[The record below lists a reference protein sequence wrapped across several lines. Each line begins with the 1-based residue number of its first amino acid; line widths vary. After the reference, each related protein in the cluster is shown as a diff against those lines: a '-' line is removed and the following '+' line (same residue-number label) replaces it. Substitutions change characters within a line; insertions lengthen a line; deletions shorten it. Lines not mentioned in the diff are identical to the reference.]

1 MSPILTF
8 HRYTSYNVSIP
19 ITWDVHSSDSI
30 GVTPCKLTVRFK
42 FNKPAISPSITYHTV
57 NSQNYYR
64 IYDNAT
70 FRFYGEA
77 GVDMSSYSEDPR
89 GHNSSNLWQ
98 TSAGKALFYKVTYG
112 QVIN

>member
-1 MSPILTF
+1 MASARLYKTGVASPTNEKKWTL
-8 HRYTSYNVSIP
+8 SA
-19 ITWDVHSSDSI
+19 W
-30 GVTPCKLTVRFK
+30 FK
-42 FNKPAISPSITYHTV
+42 FNKPAITPSIAYETTD
-57 NSQNYYR
+57 SQSYYR

-77 GVDMSSYSEDPR
+77 GVDKSSYSEDPR
-89 GHNSSNLWQ
+89 GHNSSNQWQ